1 MIDDVLNPKFVNF
14 RSVSEAE
21 LDPFLRLPQQ
31 ALVAHIDD
39 AIRAWG
45 GPCRFSTSG
54 LTIESMEP
62 VIGAQTLRIDIWVER
77 LDSASCTYG
86 FLCSSRNGNV
96 AYARGERTVF
106 KSPVDATFHDHN
118 AALLKDLPAYA

>member
-1 MIDDVLNPKFVNF
+1 MFDDVLNPKFVHF
-14 RSVSEAE
+14 SALSESE
-21 LDPFLRLPQQ
+21 LDPFRRLPKQ

-45 GPCRFSTSG
+45 CPCGFGGSNP
-54 LTIESMEP
+54 TIEYMEP
-62 VIGAQTLRIDIWVER
+62 VIGAQTIRIDIWVER
-77 LDSASCTYG
+77 LDRATCTYG

-96 AYARGERTVF
+96 AYARGERTV
-106 KSPVDATFHDHN
+106 ATSAADLSHN